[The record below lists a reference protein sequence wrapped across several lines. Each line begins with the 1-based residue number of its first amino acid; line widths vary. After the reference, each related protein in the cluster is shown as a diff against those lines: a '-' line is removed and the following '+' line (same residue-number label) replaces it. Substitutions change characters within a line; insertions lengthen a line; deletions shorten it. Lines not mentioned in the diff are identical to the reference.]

1 MLLRMWVMMLV
12 SFAVEAQD
20 PQKQDPR
27 KEAAIGAQ
35 MAKEVRRG
43 TTPLESPEVQ
53 SYVERIGKKLAS
65 QFTSEGRTYT
75 FAVVTDSL
83 SGRTHEPIAL
93 PGGYVFVSTSLLSAA
108 QDEAGFAG
116 MLAHG
121 MAHIVIS
128 TQSSVGRDVPLVFMG
143 GWRGL
148 GDQDIGLQGP
158 FLKLQRTRELDADRE
173 AVRVMS
179 AAGYDPHALVRYI
192 EALQPADNA
201 FSSLPPPSERIAAL
215 EETIGKLPAQ
225 TYSSSGDEEFRASGS
240 KPGSQIQI
248 RSPVAS
254 LLRYCGRM
262 SVSRRNG
269 LLPALRTFQSV
280 SLCADLAADRNVL

>member
-1 MLLRMWVMMLV
+1 MLLRMLAMMLV

-35 MAKEVRRG
+35 MANEVRRG

-53 SYVERIGKKLAS
+53 SYVERIGNKLAS

-121 MAHIVIS
+121 MAHIAIP
-128 TQSSVGRDVPLVFMG
+128 TQSSVVIGRDVPLVLIG

-148 GDQDIGLQGP
+148 GDQDIGLHGP
-158 FLKLQRTRELDADRE
+158 FLKVQ
-173 AVRVMS
+173 
-179 AAGYDPHALVRYI
+179 
-192 EALQPADNA
+192 
-201 FSSLPPPSERIAAL
+201 
-215 EETIGKLPAQ
+215 
-225 TYSSSGDEEFRASGS
+225 
-240 KPGSQIQI
+240 
-248 RSPVAS
+248 
-254 LLRYCGRM
+254 
-262 SVSRRNG
+262 
-269 LLPALRTFQSV
+269 
-280 SLCADLAADRNVL
+280 

>member
-20 PQKQDPR
+20 RQKQDPR

-35 MAKEVRRG
+35 MANEVRRG

-53 SYVERIGKKLAS
+53 SYVERIGNKLAS

-116 MLAHG
+116 
-121 MAHIVIS
+121 
-128 TQSSVGRDVPLVFMG
+128 
-143 GWRGL
+143 
-148 GDQDIGLQGP
+148 IGHVYICQPPAAQFVDLSAIGFDP
-158 FLKLQRTRELDADRE
+158 GEVAKRLLIGNTAERRTDW
-173 AVRVMS
+173 
-179 AAGYDPHALVRYI
+179 
-192 EALQPADNA
+192 
-201 FSSLPPPSERIAAL
+201 
-215 EETIGKLPAQ
+215 
-225 TYSSSGDEEFRASGS
+225 
-240 KPGSQIQI
+240 
-248 RSPVAS
+248 
-254 LLRYCGRM
+254 
-262 SVSRRNG
+262 
-269 LLPALRTFQSV
+269 
-280 SLCADLAADRNVL
+280 